1 MIITQPD
8 PWADLSL
15 WMQRRQMVAYCLK
28 FNMGDST
35 NDVQALVDLIDL
47 GIRARLRFLYDVS
60 VQQSIDTI
68 PIPSTRRTRRKKEG
82 AHEN

>member
-28 FNMGDST
+28 FNMT
-35 NDVQALVDLIDL
+35 EMMV
-47 GIRARLRFLYDVS
+47 
-60 VQQSIDTI
+60 
-68 PIPSTRRTRRKKEG
+68 TRIEPW
-82 AHEN
+82 EC